1 MKRSSGFT
9 LIELLVVI
17 SIIGILASLA
27 IPAVT
32 SALTRGQLTQTL
44 NNARQLTLATQ
55 QMSLDTTVTGNGP
68 AWTTSD
74 GTTMVSFQ
82 DFINN
87 LVSNN
92 YLTAND
98 VKKLLA
104 APGVAQATVTTT
116 NITVDTNTSALTV
129 FQTTEGTANDQ
140 AFIVTRNWSD
150 GALTTNTPYAKKGF
164 VVFRKGGDGAIY
176 TRPSDAS
183 AYTNVFGVTN
193 AANLKAIQ

>member
-32 SALTRGQLTQTL
+32 SALVRGQLTQTL

-55 QMSLDTTVTGNGP
+55 QMSLDSTTTGSGP
-68 AWTTSD
+68 SWTTTD
-74 GTTMVSFQ
+74 GSAQGTLQQFV
-82 DFINN
+82 DN
-87 LVSNN
+87 LVTNN

-98 VKKLLA
+98 VKKLLS
-104 APGVAQATVTTT
+104 APGVAQPSVSST
-116 NITVDTNTSALTV
+116 NITVSATTSAFVV
-129 FQTTEGTANDQ
+129 FQTSEGSDNGQ
-140 AFIVTRNWSD
+140 AFLVTKNWVS

-176 TRPSDAS
+176 TRPADAGN
-183 AYTNVFGVTN
+183 YTNTFGVTN
-193 AANLKAIQ
+193 AGDLKKL